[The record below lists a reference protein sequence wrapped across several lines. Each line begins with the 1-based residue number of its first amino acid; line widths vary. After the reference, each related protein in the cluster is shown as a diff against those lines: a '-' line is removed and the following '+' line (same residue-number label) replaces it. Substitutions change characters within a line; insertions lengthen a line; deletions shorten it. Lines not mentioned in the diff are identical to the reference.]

1 MSRWERQLADEE
13 DETRREL
20 AERTRAE
27 GDAGRGFT
35 NVPLTMLKWGLIVVG
50 CAVLA
55 LAIAAILFILG
66 TATNVAR
73 VIR

>member
-1 MSRWERQLADEE
+1 MSRWERRLTDEA

-35 NVPLTMLKWGLIVVG
+35 NIPLTLLKWGLITVG
-50 CAVLA
+50 CAIIA

-66 TATNVAR
+66 VTTNVAR
-73 VIR
+73 VLR